1 MAIVDDIKNRLKEAM
16 KAKNETELTVL
27 RGLVSGFTNELVAT
41 GKTPQ
46 DEVTDEIVMTI
57 IKRQA
62 KQRKDSISQFEKGG
76 RDDLAE
82 SEKVELKILEE
93 YLPELMSKEDIQKVA
108 EAKKEELGVDD
119 KAKMG
124 ILIGAIMK
132 ELGDKADGGDV
143 KDVVSSLFD

>member
-16 KAKNETELTVL
+16 KAKNETELTVV
-27 RGLVSGFTNELVAT
+27 RGLLSGFTNELVAT

-46 DEVTDEIVMTI
+46 DEVTDDIVMTI

-76 RDDLAE
+76 RDDLVEA
-82 SEKVELKILEE
+82 EKVELKILEE
-93 YLPELMSKEDIQKVA
+93 YLPTLMSKEEIQKVA
-108 EAKKEELGVDD
+108 QVKKAELGIDD

-124 ILIGAIMK
+124 ILMGAIMK
-132 ELGDKADGGDV
+132 ELGEKADGGDV
-143 KDVVSSLFD
+143 KDVVMGLFE

>member
-16 KAKNETELTVL
+16 KAKNEAELTVL
-27 RGLVSGFTNELVAT
+27 RGLISGFTNELVAT

-46 DEVTDEIVMTI
+46 DEVTDDIVMTV

-76 RDDLAE
+76 RTDLAE
-82 SEKVELKILEE
+82 SEKAELKILEE
-93 YLPELMSKEDIQKVA
+93 YLPTLMSKEEILKVA
-108 EAKKEELGVDD
+108 EAKKAKLGVDD

-124 ILIGAIMK
+124 ILMGAIMK
-132 ELGDKADGGDV
+132 ELGDKADGNDV
-143 KDVVSSLFD
+143 KDVVSRLFE